1 MGTEALLNDHGHA
14 SGGVFVTANPLKN
27 YNRAG
32 FWQFKPRWA
41 AGTCE
46 KPDQNR
52 LTGAGAE
59 RPVTIQ
65 KQKITFFLFA

>member
-1 MGTEALLNDHGHA
+1 MPTEALLNDHGHA
-14 SGGVFVTANPLKN
+14 SGCVFATSNPLKEL
-27 YNRAG
+27 YRAG
-32 FWQFKPRWA
+32 FWKFKPRWA

-52 LTGAGAE
+52 LAGAGAE

-65 KQKITFFLFA
+65 KKKITFFLSA